1 MQSLAGPAAR
11 AAGPATPDAGT
22 ILQQVQPVTPPS
34 PLSTQTGLTIEQKGT
49 PKPPPSPAFLV
60 KTIRITGTLRPEDLS
75 PEAEEALLKA
85 FRDWRR
91 S

>member
-1 MQSLAGPAAR
+1 MI
-11 AAGPATPDAGT
+11 DAVALGCQEFVE
-22 ILQQVQPVTPPS
+22 LVTAYLEGALDPGDQRRFDEH
-34 PLSTQTGLTIEQKGT
+34 LGACGNCAQYLEQIRQ
-49 PKPPPSPAFLV
+49 
-60 KTIRITGTLRPEDLS
+60 TIRITGTLRPEDLS

>member
-1 MQSLAGPAAR
+1 MIDAVSLGCQEFVE
-11 AAGPATPDAGT
+11 
-22 ILQQVQPVTPPS
+22 LVTAYLEGALDPGD
-34 PLSTQTGLTIEQKGT
+34 LRRFEEHLGACGNCAQYLEQIRQ
-49 PKPPPSPAFLV
+49 
-60 KTIRITGTLRPEDLS
+60 TIRITGTLRPEDLS

>member
-1 MQSLAGPAAR
+1 MIDAVSLGCQEFVE
-11 AAGPATPDAGT
+11 
-22 ILQQVQPVTPPS
+22 LVTAYLEGALDS
-34 PLSTQTGLTIEQKGT
+34 GDQRRFDEHLGACGNCAQYLEQIRQ
-49 PKPPPSPAFLV
+49 
-60 KTIRITGTLRPEDLS
+60 TIRITGTLRPEDLS

>member
-1 MQSLAGPAAR
+1 MI
-11 AAGPATPDAGT
+11 DAVALGCQEFVE
-22 ILQQVQPVTPPS
+22 LVTAYLEGVLDPGDERRFDEH
-34 PLSTQTGLTIEQKGT
+34 LGACGNCAQYLEQIRQ
-49 PKPPPSPAFLV
+49 
-60 KTIRITGTLRPEDLS
+60 TIRITGTLRPEDLS

>member
-1 MQSLAGPAAR
+1 MI
-11 AAGPATPDAGT
+11 DAVALGCQEFVE
-22 ILQQVQPVTPPS
+22 LVTAYLEGALDPGDQRRFDEH
-34 PLSTQTGLTIEQKGT
+34 LGACGHCAQYLEQIRQ
-49 PKPPPSPAFLV
+49 
-60 KTIRITGTLRPEDLS
+60 TIRVTGTLRPEDLS